1 MQTLLQHKQCEFD
14 DSNKEKN
21 ISLSSMGDL
30 EYVFMHMMS
39 PRIRSAEKI
48 WNMWP
53 WLDDLIY
60 IVQASLKHVLL
71 DRTKTGSMNLT
82 MFSYYLWG
90 EVLIL

>member
-1 MQTLLQHKQCEFD
+1 
-14 DSNKEKN
+14 
-21 ISLSSMGDL
+21 MGEL
-30 EYVFMHMMS
+30 EYVFMYMMS

-48 WNMWP
+48 WNMRP

-82 MFSYYLWG
+82 MFSFYLGG